1 MSRCTRIALRS
12 LCALVATLALPQTVT
27 FNPDLLTNNSFLF
40 NGVAAADLN
49 NDGREDLI
57 TTCGSGS
64 GNGQFAVNLSTGDG
78 VYAPQVCYS
87 LPSGQAFSIAVGDF
101 NGDGNLDLIVANGTN
116 TFYEYLNNGKGS
128 LHLQASFQTIAP
140 IYSIVAA
147 DANHDGKIDL
157 IWTGINDQKLFLY
170 FGNGDNGFTV
180 GPVST
185 LNIQGQLAIGDFDGD
200 GKVDIVS
207 QATQYGTSVQVAYG
221 DGQGHFQATTSFGTN
236 IAYEVFDLN
245 GDGKSDLIGIPFDFS
260 VNGNTYY
267 KNVHVLRGNA
277 NRTFTAQDIPF
288 SQCNAGNANPVSA
301 DFNGDGINDLA
312 VVEGS
317 DCNGD
322 GPYTIDVL
330 LGKSD
335 GTYQADQSVYS
346 TTAAEAI
353 GSQLHVLRVNR
364 DSKPDLVF
372 FGVTNNGSSGNTVL
386 LTNTTPGNFPSCS
399 PPNRGTGITL
409 CSPTSEVA
417 PTSPVTF
424 AVSGTNQTPGRKVE
438 VWIDGKKASES
449 LKGWSHYSFLDA
461 KYSIAP
467 GSHTVTVFSAG
478 WDNLL
483 QRLTFPLVVGSN
495 TCPVPQSPGV
505 NVCSP
510 LNNATVNAN
519 VLAWASGT
527 VTGTIARMEVW
538 VDGVKKFSTFGSNTL
553 KTNLSLSS
561 GPHKFVF
568 YIVNTAGQ
576 KWKTTV
582 TATVK

>member
-1 MSRCTRIALRS
+1 MYRCIRIALRS
-12 LCALVATLALPQTVT
+12 LCAFAAPLALAQTVT
-27 FNPDLLTNNSFLF
+27 FTPDLLTNDSFLF
-40 NGVAAADLN
+40 NSVAAADFN

-57 TTCGSGS
+57 TACGSGN

-87 LPSGQAFSIAVGDF
+87 LPAGQPYSIAVGDV
-101 NGDGNLDLIVANGTN
+101 NSDGNLDLIVANGTN

-128 LHLQASFQTIAP
+128 FHLQASFQTTAP

-157 IWTGINDQKLFLY
+157 IWTGINNQKLFVY

-180 GPVST
+180 GPTST
-185 LNIQGQLAIGDFDGD
+185 LNIQGRLAIGDFDGD

-207 QATQYGTSVQVAYG
+207 QATQFGTSVQVAYG
-221 DGQGHFQATTSFGTN
+221 DGQGHFQATASFGTD
-236 IAYEVFDLN
+236 ITYQVFDLN
-245 GDGKSDLIGIPFDFS
+245 RDGKSDLIGIPFDFS

-277 NRTFTAQDIPF
+277 NRTFTAQDVPLT
-288 SQCNAGNANPVSA
+288 QCDAGANPVSA

-322 GPYTIDVL
+322 GPYTINVL
-330 LGKSD
+330 LGKAD
-335 GTYQADQSVYS
+335 GTFQPDQSVYS

-353 GSQLHVLRVNR
+353 GSQLHGLRVNR
-364 DSKPDLVF
+364 DSKPDLEFSSV
-372 FGVTNNGSSGNTVL
+372 VNNSGNTVL

-424 AVSGTNQTPGRKVE
+424 AVSGANQTPGRKVE
-438 VWIDGKKASES
+438 VWIDGKKAGEN

-467 GSHTVTVFSAG
+467 GSHTVTVFSAD

-483 QRLTFPLVVGSN
+483 QHLTFPLDVGSN

-519 VLAWASGT
+519 VLAWASG
-527 VTGTIARMEVW
+527 
-538 VDGVKKFSTFGSNTL
+538 
-553 KTNLSLSS
+553 
-561 GPHKFVF
+561 
-568 YIVNTAGQ
+568 
-576 KWKTTV
+576 
-582 TATVK
+582 

>member
-1 MSRCTRIALRS
+1 MSRCIRIVLR
-12 LCALVATLALPQTVT
+12 LICASATTLALAQTVT
-27 FNPDLLTNNSFLF
+27 FTPDLLTSNSFLF
-40 NGVAAADLN
+40 NSAPAVDLN

-57 TTCGSGS
+57 TSCGSGS
-64 GNGQFAVNLSTGDG
+64 GNGQFAISLSTGDG

-87 LPSGQAFSIAVGDF
+87 LPSGQALSIAVGDV
-101 NGDGNLDLIVANGTN
+101 NSDGNLDLIVANGTN

-128 LHLQASFQTIAP
+128 FHLQASFQTTAP

-157 IWTGINDQKLFLY
+157 IWTGINDQKLFVY

-221 DGQGHFQATTSFGTN
+221 DGQGHFQATASFGTD
-236 IAYEVFDLN
+236 IAYDVFDLN

-260 VNGNTYY
+260 VNGNRYF
-267 KNVHVLRGNA
+267 KNVNVLYGNA
-277 NRTFTAQDIPF
+277 NRTFTAKDISF
-288 SQCNAGNANPVSA
+288 SQCDTDANPVAA

-312 VVEGS
+312 VFEAS
-317 DCNGD
+317 DCNGN
-322 GPYTIDVL
+322 GPYTVNVL
-330 LGKSD
+330 LGKGD
-335 GTYQADQSVYS
+335 GTYQPDQAVYS
-346 TTAAEAI
+346 TTAAEAM
-353 GSQLHVLRVNR
+353 GSQLKVLRVNR
-364 DSKPDLVF
+364 DSKPDLGL
-372 FGVTNNGSSGNTVL
+372 FGVTNNGTVGGTVL
-386 LTNTTPGNFPSCS
+386 LTNSTPGNFPSCS

-417 PTSPVTF
+417 PASPVTF
-424 AVSGTNQTPGRKVE
+424 AVSGANQTPGRKVE
-438 VWIDGKKASES
+438 VWIDGKKASEN
-449 LKGWSHYSFLDA
+449 LEGWSHYSFLDA

-483 QRLTFPLVVGSN
+483 QHLTFPLVVGSN
-495 TCPVPQSPGV
+495 TCPVPQSPGL
-505 NVCSP
+505 NICSP

-561 GPHKFVF
+561 GSHKFVF

>member
-1 MSRCTRIALRS
+1 MCRRFRIALR
-12 LCALVATLALPQTVT
+12 LFCAFVTTLGFAQTVT
-27 FNPDLLTNNSFLF
+27 FNPDLLTNDSFPF

-57 TTCGSGS
+57 TACGSGS
-64 GNGQFAVNLSTGDG
+64 GNGQFAINLSTGDG

-87 LPSGQAFSIAVGDF
+87 LPSGQAYSIAIGDF
-101 NGDGNLDLIVANGTN
+101 NGDGNLDLAVANGTN

-128 LHLQASFQTIAP
+128 FHLQASFQTTAP
-140 IYSIVAA
+140 IFSIVAA

-157 IWTGINDQKLFLY
+157 IWTGVNDQKLFVY
-170 FGNGDNGFTV
+170 FGNGDNGFRV
-180 GPVST
+180 GPTST
-185 LNIQGQLAIGDFDGD
+185 LNIQGRLAIGDFDGD

-207 QATQYGTSVQVAYG
+207 QATMYGTSVQVAFG
-221 DGQGHFQATTSFGTN
+221 DGEGHFQATASFGTN
-236 IAYEVFDLN
+236 IAYDVFDLN
-245 GDGKSDLIGIPFDFS
+245 RDGKSDLIGIPFDFS
-260 VNGNTYY
+260 INGNTYY
-267 KNVHVLRGNA
+267 KNVHVLLGNA
-277 NRTFTAQDIPF
+277 NRTFTAQDIPLT
-288 SQCNAGNANPVSA
+288 QCGAGNANPVSA

-335 GTYQADQSVYS
+335 GTYQPEQSVYS

-353 GSQLHVLRVNR
+353 GSQLHVLRANR
-364 DSKPDLVF
+364 DSKPDLEF
-372 FGVTNNGSSGNTVL
+372 SGVVGNSGTNVL
-386 LTNTTPGNFPSCS
+386 LTNTTPGNFPACS
-399 PPNRGTGITL
+399 PPNRGVGITL
-409 CSPTSEVA
+409 CHPTSEVA
-417 PTSPVTF
+417 ATSPVKF
-424 AVSGTNQTPGRKVE
+424 SIGAANQTPGRKVE
-438 VWIDGKKASES
+438 VWIDGKKASEN
-449 LKGWSHYSFLDA
+449 LKGWSHYSFLDD

-483 QRLTFPLVVGSN
+483 QSMTFPLTVGS
-495 TCPVPQSPGV
+495 TQCASPPSPGL

-510 LNNATVNAN
+510 LNNATVNAS

-527 VTGTIARMEVW
+527 VTGTVARMEVW

-553 KTNLSLSS
+553 KTKLSLAS

-576 KWKTTV
+576 KWQQAV
-582 TATVK
+582 NATVK

>member
-1 MSRCTRIALRS
+1 
-12 LCALVATLALPQTVT
+12 
-27 FNPDLLTNNSFLF
+27 
-40 NGVAAADLN
+40 VAAADFN

-57 TTCGSGS
+57 TTCGSGN

-78 VYAPQVCYS
+78 VYAPQVCYQ
-87 LPSGQAFSIAVGDF
+87 LPNGQPFSIAVGDV

-128 LHLQASFQTIAP
+128 FHLQASFQTTAP

-157 IWTGINDQKLFLY
+157 IWTGINDQKLFVY
-170 FGNGDNGFTV
+170 FGNGDKGFRV
-180 GPVST
+180 GPTST
-185 LNIQGQLAIGDFDGD
+185 LNTQGRLAIGDFDGD

-207 QATQYGTSVQVAYG
+207 QVTQFGTTVQVAYG
-221 DGQGHFQATTSFGTN
+221 DGQGHFQATASFGTN
-236 IAYEVFDLN
+236 IAYKVFDLN

-277 NRTFTAQDIPF
+277 NRTFTTQDVSL
-288 SQCNAGNANPVSA
+288 SQCDTDANPVSA

-317 DCNGD
+317 DCHGD
-322 GPYTIDVL
+322 GPYTINVL
-330 LGKSD
+330 LGKAD
-335 GTYQADQSVYS
+335 GTFQPDQAVYS

-364 DSKPDLVF
+364 DSKPDLEF
-372 FGVTNNGSSGNTVL
+372 FGVTNNGSLGNTVL

-409 CSPTSEVA
+409 CSTTSEVA

-424 AVSGTNQTPGRKVE
+424 AVSGANQTPGRKVE
-438 VWIDGKKASES
+438 VWIDGKKASEN
-449 LKGWSHYSFLDA
+449 LKGWSHYSFLDT

-467 GSHTVTVFSAG
+467 GSHTVTVFTSG

-483 QRLTFPLVVGSN
+483 QSMTFPLTVGS
-495 TCPVPQSPGV
+495 TQCAPPPAPGL

-510 LNNATVNAN
+510 LNNATINGA
-519 VLAWASGT
+519 VLVWASGT

-538 VDGVKKFSTFGSNTL
+538 VDGVKKFSTFGSNNL
-553 KTNLSLSS
+553 KTKLSLAS
-561 GPHKFVF
+561 GSHKFAF

-576 KWKTTV
+576 KWQRTV
-582 TATVK
+582 NATVN